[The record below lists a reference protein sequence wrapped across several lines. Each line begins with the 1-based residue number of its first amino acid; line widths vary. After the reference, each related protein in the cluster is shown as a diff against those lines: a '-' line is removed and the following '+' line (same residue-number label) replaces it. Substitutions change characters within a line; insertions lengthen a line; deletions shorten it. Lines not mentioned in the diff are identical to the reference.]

1 MSERRNFKNNQED
14 TIFPKNS
21 YKSNLPTVQ
30 RLKKNHN
37 KIPNPL
43 ILTKIHWQ
51 KHTHKKKKKFSGF
64 QCSYPKKTDY
74 FQRLRLYQMRFFNL
88 LLYSKPNLKLNHP
101 SNS

>member
-21 YKSNLPTVQ
+21 YKNNLPMVQ
-30 RLKKNHN
+30 CLKKNHN

-51 KHTHKKKKKFSGF
+51 KHTHKKQKNIQVFSVHI
-64 QCSYPKKTDY
+64 QKN
-74 FQRLRLYQMRFFNL
+74 RLL
-88 LLYSKPNLKLNHP
+88 SKIKII
-101 SNS
+101 SNEIF